1 MSTSGRRDPAQQSTT
16 AGSPAGSA
24 PAGAAPS
31 PGSAPSARRIV
42 LLVAIV
48 LVAIPFLIALWML
61 CTAAASA
68 PDTDGRGARLLLG
81 AFTLLATGV
90 VLLALIPWVFSKD
103 RSEEH
108 TSELQSR
115 FDLVCRL
122 LLEKKT
128 KKNRQYNDN

>member
-81 AFTLLATGV
+81 AFTMLATGV

-103 RSEEH
+103 VRMRAILIATASYVLMSLGVGL
-108 TSELQSR
+108 TLSIASG
-115 FDLVCRL
+115 VPA
-122 LLEKKT
+122 
-128 KKNRQYNDN
+128 N